1 MPKVDARQ
9 RKPRAS
15 RPLDGRGRAV
25 LGRAI
30 AAHQRGN
37 FATAEL
43 LYRNVL
49 KLQRGQPDALHF
61 LGVLRHQQGHSE
73 EAVELISAA
82 LAAVPGYPDAHNNLG
97 NIHKE
102 CGRLADAEACYRRA
116 LACAAGHTDALGNLA
131 VVLDAQDRLSE
142 AFAAYTAFLEAA
154 PKNARAHYLLGL
166 FLRDHA
172 ENMQHIEQAVD
183 CFRAAYAL
191 DTTALGAL
199 HQQAVS
205 LYLLGRCDEA
215 RQVYRDWSARDPDN
229 PVARHMLA
237 ACGGS
242 AAPVRAGEA
251 YVRAEFDSFAGSFDE
266 QLLKNLGYRAPQ
278 VLTDALAA
286 VLPPPAAAL
295 DVLDAGCG
303 TGLCAP
309 LLRPFAHRLTGVDL
323 SSGMLAKA
331 RQRGGYD
338 ALVEAELTA
347 YLGAHPGA
355 YDVVLSADTLI
366 YFGDLAPVMA
376 AASVALRAGGWLG
389 FSLEATDADG
399 FELSPSG
406 RYRHSRG
413 YVERT
418 LRDAGFDDV
427 HITAD
432 SLRKEM
438 GEAVASWVVLARST
452 GAPAA
457 LQVGP
462 SQPNRG
468 NAKP

>member
-1 MPKVDARQ
+1 MSKLDARQ
-9 RKPRAS
+9 RKLRAS
-15 RPLDGRGRAV
+15 RSPDGRGRAV
-25 LGRAI
+25 LQRAI
-30 AAHQRGN
+30 AAHQKGN

-43 LYRNVL
+43 LYRSVL
-49 KLQRGQPDALHF
+49 KSQRAQPDALHF

-73 EAVELISAA
+73 EAVELINAA
-82 LAAVPGYPDAHNNLG
+82 LAVVPNHPDAHNNLG
-97 NIHKE
+97 NVHKE

-116 LACAAGHTDALGNLA
+116 LACAAGHTDALGNLG
-131 VVLDAQDRLSE
+131 VVLDAQDRLPE
-142 AFAAYTAFLEAA
+142 AFVAYTAFLKAA
-154 PKNARAHYLLGL
+154 PGNARAHYLLGL

-183 CFRAAYAL
+183 CFRESFAL
-191 DTTALGAL
+191 DATALCAL

-237 ACGGS
+237 ACGG
-242 AAPVRAGEA
+242 AAPPVRAGDA
-251 YVRAEFDSFAGSFDE
+251 YVRAEFDGFANSFDE
-266 QLLKNLGYRAPQ
+266 QLLQNLGYRAPQ
-278 VLTDALAA
+278 VLADALAA
-286 VLPPPAAAL
+286 VLPASATL

-309 LLRPFAHRLTGVDL
+309 LLRPFARRLTGVDL
-323 SSGMLAKA
+323 SGGMLTKA

-338 ALVEAELTA
+338 ALIEAELTA
-347 YLGAHPGA
+347 YLDAHPAA
-355 YDVVLSADTLI
+355 YDLLVSADTLI

-376 AASVALRAGGWLG
+376 AASVALRAGGWFG

-406 RYRHSRG
+406 RFRHGRA

-418 LRDAGFDDV
+418 LREAGFDDLR
-427 HITAD
+427 ITAD

-452 GAPAA
+452 GGSPALPVDP
-457 LQVGP
+457 LQP
-462 SQPNRG
+462 QRG